1 MSDMEFLDADP
12 TPQPDPVP
20 PPAEEPE
27 VKPEAEVEQPD
38 PEEVPLTDEE
48 HAQKVHKKTGS
59 QRAREAAQRER
70 EARIRA
76 EAQLEVLKG
85 QLGGNKQDTAPVDRS
100 VKPRAEDFETHEAF
114 VEALTDFKLE
124 QKLADREQKQK
135 AVERSNAWEQ
145 QKEAARTKYAD
156 FDEVFN
162 DAPMPVP
169 VVAGAMLKHPAGVE
183 IGYYLAKNPTDY
195 RRIQALSDPVE
206 IGFEMAAIAARIA
219 SPDKPKSASSAP
231 KPPVPVT
238 APPVTQQRQTSRH
251 EVY

>member
-1 MSDMEFLDADP
+1 MSDLEFLDADP
-12 TPQPDPVP
+12 TPQPEPVVP
-20 PPAEEPE
+20 QPEEPE
-27 VKPEAEVEQPD
+27 VKPEPEPD

-48 HAQKVHKKTGS
+48 HAQKIHKKTGS

-76 EAQLEVLKG
+76 EAQLEALKT
-85 QLGGNKQDTAPVDRS
+85 QLGGKQEPTIPVPTG
-100 VKPRAEDFETHEAF
+100 KPKPEDFDTQEAF
-114 VEALTDFKLE
+114 LDALSDYKVE
-124 QKLADREQKQK
+124 QKLADREQKQRV
-135 AVERSNAWEQ
+135 AERTNAWES
-145 QKEAARTKYAD
+145 QKEAARAKYYD

-195 RRIQALSDPVE
+195 RRIQALTDPVE

-219 SPDKPKSASSAP
+219 PDKPKSASNAP

-238 APPVTQQRQTSRH
+238 APPVTQARPASRH

>member
-1 MSDMEFLDADP
+1 MNDLEFLDADP
-12 TPQPDPVP
+12 TPQPEPVP
-20 PPAEEPE
+20 APVADEPVAQTE
-27 VKPEAEVEQPD
+27 SEPPD
-38 PEEVPLTDEE
+38 PEDVPLTDEE
-48 HAQKVHKKTGS
+48 HAQKAHKKTGS

-76 EAQLEVLKG
+76 EAQLEALRG
-85 QLGGNKQDTAPVDRS
+85 QLGDKKPEAVPIPNTG
-100 VKPRAEDFETHEAF
+100 KPRAEDFETHEAF
-114 VEALTDFKLE
+114 VEALTDYKLE

-135 AVERSNAWEQ
+135 VAERTNAWES
-145 QKEAARTKYAD
+145 QKEAARTKYPD

-162 DAPMPVP
+162 EAPMPVP

-195 RRIQALSDPVE
+195 RRIQALTDPVE

-219 SPDKPKSASSAP
+219 PDKPKSASNAP

-238 APPVTQQRQTSRH
+238 APPVTQQRQASRH